1 MMNYKGK
8 KSERYD
14 MYRDGGYVTF
24 AEGGPTKIPGRT
36 SGRGDPEMGDYA
48 IIEMG
53 GKKPK
58 GKRPKMPKSRGPL

>member
-8 KSERYD
+8 ESERYD
-14 MYRDGGYVTF
+14 MYRDGGYVAF
-24 AEGGPTKIPGRT
+24 KQGGSTKSIDQST
-36 SGRGDPEMGDYA
+36 GRGDPEMGDYA

-58 GKRPKMPKSRGPL
+58 GKRPKMPKSSGPF